1 MCMHLTCACI
11 FMCMTYICI
20 KEHQPSNQRPVQAP
34 AERVRRA
41 HTWSFTSRAFTSR
54 VIGSNSNM
62 YGNSTVCHCV
72 RLDRH
77 NNNNNTITN
86 SSSTTT
92 HDEAY
97 ALAGPF
103 TIDCANV
110 ASRVAGAFVRQPSP
124 WRARRIRY
132 TGKYGPDVVVAVLYT
147 TYCVVFVC
155 AKRLPAFIAPL
166 TLQQTVVTAS
176 VRSETQA
183 RFPPSIK
190 SYFQPVNLKKS
201 DNAPHL
207 AAHGL
212 WLAYSISYVLD
223 CISTASCTRSAASS
237 ARLGTRRRRCST
249 SRRRAWRGSTS
260 SQRAGAR
267 EAERLGY
274 QLLVTW

>member
-1 MCMHLTCACI
+1 
-11 FMCMTYICI
+11 MCMTYICI

-41 HTWSFTSRAFTSR
+41 HTWSFTSRAFTSG

-110 ASRVAGAFVRQPSP
+110 ASCGGGIRAATVTLESTTYTVYGQI
-124 WRARRIRY
+124 RARV
-132 TGKYGPDVVVAVLYT
+132 VVVAVLYT

>member
-41 HTWSFTSRAFTSR
+41 HTWSFTSRAFTSG

-110 ASRVAGAFVRQPSP
+110 ASCGGGIRAATVTLESTTYTVYGQI
-124 WRARRIRY
+124 RARCCCCC
-132 TGKYGPDVVVAVLYT
+132 ALYHLLRRF
-147 TYCVVFVC
+147 CVREAAACIYRPPHSATDCCHGFGS
-155 AKRLPAFIAPL
+155 KRDTSAFS
-166 TLQQTVVTAS
+166 TVNK
-176 VRSETQA
+176 E
-183 RFPPSIK
+183 
-190 SYFQPVNLKKS
+190 L
-201 DNAPHL
+201 L
-207 AAHGL
+207 
-212 WLAYSISYVLD
+212 
-223 CISTASCTRSAASS
+223 S
-237 ARLGTRRRRCST
+237 ARKP
-249 SRRRAWRGSTS
+249 
-260 SQRAGAR
+260 Q
-267 EAERLGY
+267 EI
-274 QLLVTW
+274 

>member
-11 FMCMTYICI
+11 FMCMTYRCI

-62 YGNSTVCHCV
+62 YGNSTVCHRV

-97 ALAGPF
+97 ALTGPF

-110 ASRVAGAFVRQPSP
+110 ASCGGGIRAATVTLESTTYTVYGQI
-124 WRARRIRY
+124 RARV
-132 TGKYGPDVVVAVLYT
+132 VVVAVLYT

-223 CISTASCTRSAASS
+223 CIYRPPH
-237 ARLGTRRRRCST
+237 ARALRPPRQDLAHVG
-249 SRRRAWRGSTS
+249 G
-260 SQRAGAR
+260 GAR
-267 EAERLGY
+267 HQGDAHGVDQHHRNGRARERLSGSA
-274 QLLVTW
+274 TNCW